1 MLSNC
6 SYQITIRLF
15 IIFADNP
22 KHTNTIQH
30 FLLPFK
36 ARFNQILI
44 KLTKLLLLNRQI
56 ILQIEAIKNNIAIDS
71 FFDNLILIKFRLP

>member
-1 MLSNC
+1 M
-6 SYQITIRLF
+6 RLF
-15 IIFADNP
+15 IIFAENP

-30 FLLPFK
+30 FLFSFK

-71 FFDNLILIKFRLP
+71 LFDNLIMVKFRLP